1 VFETALIVPSWTAA
15 PPASLQLLQ
24 GPYGLDFKAFW
35 ITFHSLHELTFL
47 AAIVT
52 CWRLDPVR
60 RPLLALFAAHMGVR
74 IWTIA
79 YFAPTIIAFQHLPP
93 SATVDPSLVASAALW
108 RNLNYLR
115 VGVFVAI
122 SLALLPLIGRVVTLL
137 YGPKTSERSAAMSAS
152 DAGAHVHHAID
163 YIEFAVKDVSEAKRF
178 YAAAFGWT
186 FNDYG
191 PDYAGIQGQGREAGG
206 LRKDADVRV
215 GGPLVV
221 LYSRTLD
228 DTLRKVKEAGGRIV
242 KEPFSFPG
250 GRRFHFSD
258 PSGNELAVWSEA

>member
-1 VFETALIVPSWTAA
+1 
-15 PPASLQLLQ
+15 
-24 GPYGLDFKAFW
+24 
-35 ITFHSLHELTFL
+35 
-47 AAIVT
+47 
-52 CWRLDPVR
+52 
-60 RPLLALFAAHMGVR
+60 
-74 IWTIA
+74 
-79 YFAPTIIAFQHLPP
+79 
-93 SATVDPSLVASAALW
+93 
-108 RNLNYLR
+108 
-115 VGVFVAI
+115 
-122 SLALLPLIGRVVTLL
+122 
-137 YGPKTSERSAAMSAS
+137 MSAS
-152 DAGAHVHHAID
+152 EAGAHVHHAID